1 MKSKGWAW
9 VPTLYFAE
17 GLPYVAV
24 MTVSTIMYKRLG
36 ISNSEI
42 AFYTAW
48 LYLPWV
54 IKPFWSPIVDILST
68 RRRWVIAMQ
77 WLIAAGF
84 GSVALALPTSIF
96 FSASLCAFWI
106 VAFLSA
112 THDIAA
118 DGFYMLG
125 LNENRQSFFVDIRSL
140 FYRLALVVGQGALVV
155 FAGYLEA
162 RSSSANSAWM
172 LIFFMISGA
181 FLLLALYH
189 SAVLPHPEADRRRDT
204 RTVSD
209 VVREFGATFRT
220 FFTRKGIGIALA
232 FMLLYRFP
240 EAQLLKL
247 ISPFLLDSPQAG
259 GLGLTTMQVGIAYG
273 TVGTIGLM
281 LGGIG
286 GGILAAAG
294 GLRRWL
300 MPMAWS
306 MSLTCLTFVY
316 LSFHAPGSD
325 SFAVVN
331 ICIFLEQLGYGF
343 GGTAY
348 MLYLMYFSEGEWKTS
363 HYAMCTGIMALGM
376 MLPGMA
382 AGWLQETIGYGPF
395 FIWTCVCCA
404 LTILVSSLVK
414 VPADYGRAKRGS

>member
-1 MKSKGWAW
+1 MALSSVGNKTVLEPDCRYSVYAPALGDSHA
-9 VPTLYFAE
+9 
-17 GLPYVAV
+17 VAH
-24 MTVSTIMYKRLG
+24 SRRLRECG
-36 ISNSEI
+36 
-42 AFYTAW
+42 
-48 LYLPWV
+48 V
-54 IKPFWSPIVDILST
+54 
-68 RRRWVIAMQ
+68 
-77 WLIAAGF
+77 G
-84 GSVALALPTSIF
+84 TSDLDF

-125 LNENRQSFFVDIRSL
+125 LNENRQSFFVGIRSL

-247 ISPFLLDSPQAG
+247 ISPFLLDS
-259 GLGLTTMQVGIAYG
+259 
-273 TVGTIGLM
+273 
-281 LGGIG
+281 
-286 GGILAAAG
+286 
-294 GLRRWL
+294 LRPEDW
-300 MPMAWS
+300 
-306 MSLTCLTFVY
+306 
-316 LSFHAPGSD
+316 D
-325 SFAVVN
+325 SQP
-331 ICIFLEQLGYGF
+331 C
-343 GGTAY
+343 
-348 MLYLMYFSEGEWKTS
+348 
-363 HYAMCTGIMALGM
+363 
-376 MLPGMA
+376 
-382 AGWLQETIGYGPF
+382 
-395 FIWTCVCCA
+395 
-404 LTILVSSLVK
+404 
-414 VPADYGRAKRGS
+414 R

>member
-1 MKSKGWAW
+1 MKGWSW

-24 MTVSTIMYKRLG
+24 MTVCTIMYKRLG
-36 ISNSEI
+36 VSNAEI

-54 IKPFWSPIVDILST
+54 IKPFWSPVVDIIST
-68 RRRWVIAMQ
+68 KRRWVLAMQ
-77 WLIAAGF
+77 WLIAAGL
-84 GSVALALPTSIF
+84 GAVALALPTPLY
-96 FSASLCAFWI
+96 FSASLAAFWA

-125 LNENRQSFFVDIRSL
+125 LDTERQSFFVGIRSM

-155 FAGYLEA
+155 LAGYLEL
-162 RSSSANSAWM
+162 RSGTRAQAWM
-172 LIFFMISGA
+172 WI
-181 FLLLALYH
+181 FLLLSALFAVLAIYH
-189 SAVLPHPEADRRRDT
+189 SFALPVPEADVDRRSGSFRALAE
-204 RTVSD
+204 
-209 VVREFGATFRT
+209 EFGATFRT
-220 FFTRKGIGIALA
+220 FFTRPGIVSALA
-232 FMLLYRFP
+232 FMLLYRLP

-247 ISPFLLDSPQAG
+247 IAPFMLDSPEAG
-259 GLGLTTMQVGIAYG
+259 GLGLSTAQVGLIYG

-281 LGGIG
+281 VGGIT
-286 GGILAAAG
+286 GGIVASRG
-294 GLRRWL
+294 GLKRWL

-306 MSLTCLTFVY
+306 MSLTCLVFVY
-316 LSFHAPGSD
+316 LSLGGPGST
-325 SFAVVN
+325 SVWTISACVL
-331 ICIFLEQLGYGF
+331 IEQVGYGF
-343 GGTAY
+343 GATAY
-348 MLYLMYFSEGEWKTS
+348 TLYLIHFSEGPWKTS

-382 AGWLQETIGYGPF
+382 AGWLQEIMGYGPF

-404 LTILVSSLVK
+404 LTIWASHLVM
-414 VPADYGRAKRGS
+414 RRI